1 MAASRESPQRLTAF
15 LDAIGPVVAFEA
27 LAELVPD
34 AAVFAV
40 DADRNV
46 LLWSAG
52 AERLLGYPRD
62 EVIGR
67 LCLSGIRCR
76 NCIVGCGVA
85 KYGSVDGV
93 TLELFRADESW
104 VRVRKHARA
113 FFDESGVFSG
123 AIELLV
129 PTGDPVE
136 PEAPRRRLPPE
147 AEEFHGLRS
156 RDPVMCRAFQMV
168 RNVAETDAAVL
179 VRGESGTGKE
189 LVARAL
195 HAESHRRGR
204 PFVAVNCGALT
215 PALIES
221 ELFGHV
227 KDAFSGAVSDREGV
241 FRQADGGTLFLRD
254 VTDLP
259 IDVQRQLLQVLD
271 VGTFRPV
278 GGTRAVEVDVRI
290 VVATQRALQREVRRG
305 TFREDLMDRL
315 HAVSIFLPSL
325 AERAC
330 DIELLLR
337 HFFDEFNAAGHRHIA
352 RVAPDAMRAL
362 LDHAWP
368 GNVRELRNA
377 VEYAFAVGRGSELRL
392 DELPPELRE
401 PRGPSRIDPAG
412 TVTVE
417 SEAQRIERALEHA
430 RGRIN
435 EAAAKLGMSRATF
448 WRKRKRYGL

>member
-1 MAASRESPQRLTAF
+1 MAARRESPQRLTAF
-15 LDAIGPVVAFEA
+15 LDAIGPVAAFEA

-34 AAVFAV
+34 SAVFAV

-76 NCIVGCGVA
+76 NCMVGCGIA
-85 KYGSVDGV
+85 KYGSVDGM

-113 FFDESGVFSG
+113 FYDESGVFSG

-136 PEAPRRRLPPE
+136 AEPPRRRLPRE

-156 RDPVMCRAFQMV
+156 RDPVMRRAFQMV
-168 RNVAETDAAVL
+168 RNVAETDATVL

-189 LVARAL
+189 RVARAL
-195 HAESHRRGR
+195 HAESHRRRR

-215 PALIES
+215 PALTER

-227 KDAFSGAVSDREGV
+227 KGAFPGAVSDREGV
-241 FRQADGGTLFLRD
+241 FRQADGGTLFLDD
-254 VTDLP
+254 VTELP
-259 IDVQRQLLQVLD
+259 LDVQRQLLQVLD
-271 VGTFRPV
+271 VRTFRPV
-278 GGTRAVEVDVRI
+278 GGTHAVEVDVRI
-290 VVATQRALQREVRRG
+290 VVATRCALQREVRRG
-305 TFREDLMDRL
+305 MFREDLMDRL
-315 HAVSIFLPSL
+315 RAVPIFLPPL
-325 AERAC
+325 AERVG

-337 HFFDEFNAAGHRHIA
+337 HFLDEFNAAGHRHIA
-352 RVAPDAMRAL
+352 RVAPEAMRAL

-368 GNVRELRNA
+368 GNVRELRNV
-377 VEYAFAVGRGSELRL
+377 VEYAFAVGRGTDLRR
-392 DELPPELRE
+392 DDLPPQLRE
-401 PRGPSRIDPAG
+401 PRGPSPIDPAG
-412 TVTVE
+412 AAPAE
-417 SEAQRIERALEHA
+417 GEAERIRRALDQA

>member
-15 LDAIGPVVAFEA
+15 LEAIGPVAAFEA

-76 NCIVGCGVA
+76 NCMVGCGIA
-85 KYGSVDGV
+85 KYGSIDGV

-104 VRVRKHARA
+104 VRVRKHAQA
-113 FFDESGVFSG
+113 FYDESGVFSG

-129 PTGDPVE
+129 PTGDTGE
-136 PEAPRRRLPPE
+136 PEVPRRRLPPE
-147 AEEFHGLRS
+147 VEEFHGLRS
-156 RDPVMCRAFQMV
+156 RDPVMRRAFQMV
-168 RNVAETDAAVL
+168 RNVAETDATVL
-179 VRGESGTGKE
+179 VRGECGTGKE

-195 HAESHRRGR
+195 HAESHRQRR
-204 PFVAVNCGALT
+204 PFVAVNCAALT
-215 PALIES
+215 PALTES

-227 KDAFSGAVSDREGV
+227 KDAFTGAVSDREGV
-241 FRQADGGTLFLRD
+241 FRQADGGTLFLD
-254 VTDLP
+254 GVTDLP
-259 IDVQRQLLQVLD
+259 LDVQRQLLQVLD
-271 VGTFRPV
+271 ARTFSPV
-278 GGTRAVEVDVRI
+278 GATRAVEVDVRI
-290 VVATQRALQREVRRG
+290 VFATNRALQREVRRG
-305 TFREDLMDRL
+305 TFHEDLMDRL
-315 HAVSIFLPSL
+315 RAVPMFLPPL
-325 AERAC
+325 AERAG

-337 HFFDEFNAAGHRHIA
+337 HFLDEFNATGHRHIA
-352 RVAPDAMRAL
+352 RVAPEAMRVL

-368 GNVRELRNA
+368 GNVREFRNA
-377 VEYAFAVGRGSELRL
+377 VEYAFAIGRGSELRR
-392 DELPPELRE
+392 DDLPPKLRE
-401 PRGPSRIDPAG
+401 PRGPSPIDPASAAPA
-412 TVTVE
+412 E
-417 SEAQRIERALEHA
+417 SEAERIRRALDQA
-430 RGRIN
+430 RGRIS

-448 WRKRKRYGL
+448 WRKRKRHGL

>member
-1 MAASRESPQRLTAF
+1 MATSRESPQRLTAF
-15 LDAIGPVVAFEA
+15 VDAIGPVVAFEA

-76 NCIVGCGVA
+76 NCMVGCGVA

-113 FFDESGVFSG
+113 FTDQSGVFLG
-123 AIELLV
+123 AIEWLV
-129 PTGDPVE
+129 PTEDPVE
-136 PEAPRRRLPPE
+136 PAAPRRRLPPE
-147 AEEFHGLRS
+147 AEDFHGLRS
-156 RDPVMCRAFQMV
+156 RDPVMRRAFQRV
-168 RNVAETDAAVL
+168 RNVAETDATLL

-195 HAESHRRGR
+195 HAESRRRRR

-241 FRQADGGTLFLRD
+241 FPQADGGTLFLRG

-315 HAVSIFLPSL
+315 RAVSIFLPSL

-330 DIELLLR
+330 DIDLLLR
-337 HFFDEFNAAGHRHIA
+337 HLLDEFNAAGHRHIA

-368 GNVRELRNA
+368 GNVRELRNV

-392 DELPPELRE
+392 DELPSELRGL
-401 PRGPSRIDPAG
+401 RGASPIDPAG
-412 TVTVE
+412 AAPAE
-417 SEAQRIERALEHA
+417 SEAERIRRALDQA
-430 RGRIN
+430 RGRIS

>member
-1 MAASRESPQRLTAF
+1 MPVSRESPQRLTAF
-15 LDAIGPVVAFEA
+15 LDAVGPVAAFEA

-46 LLWSAG
+46 LLWSSG

-76 NCIVGCGVA
+76 NCLVGCGIA
-85 KYGSVDGV
+85 KVGSVDGV

-104 VRVRKHARA
+104 VRVQKHARA
-113 FFDESGVFSG
+113 FTDQSGVFLG
-123 AIELLV
+123 AIEWLV

-147 AEEFHGLRS
+147 AEDFHGLRS
-156 RDPVMCRAFQMV
+156 RDLVMRRAFQRV
-168 RNVAETDAAVL
+168 RNVAETDTTLL

-195 HAESHRRGR
+195 HAESRRRRR

-227 KDAFSGAVSDREGV
+227 KGAFSGAVSDREGV
-241 FRQADGGTLFLRD
+241 FRRADGGTLFLGD

-259 IDVQRQLLQVLD
+259 LDGQRQLLQVLD
-271 VGTFRPV
+271 LRTFRPV

-305 TFREDLMDRL
+305 TFHEDLMDRL
-315 HAVSIFLPSL
+315 RAVSIFLPSL

-337 HFFDEFNAAGHRHIA
+337 DFFDEFNAAGHRQIA

-412 TVTVE
+412 TATVE
-417 SEAQRIERALEHA
+417 SEAQRIQRALEHA